1 METLADTLAENVA
14 GRVCLH
20 DLGHGLLDERLEAGE
35 PVAVGGPQ
43 VVCEV
48 HTNHDTGRRGVD
60 THRVGD
66 VVEELG
72 ASVPLDVV
80 SVEISPTQLNV
91 DPELVAGSAV
101 KYILTL
107 QRTGDFSK

>member
-1 METLADTLAENVA
+1 MLSEIYNRSARA
-14 GRVCLH
+14 R
-20 DLGHGLLDERLEAGE
+20 GE
-35 PVAVGGPQ
+35 GQ
-43 VVCEV
+43 L
-48 HTNHDTGRRGVD
+48 TYIIK
-60 THRVGD
+60 
-66 VVEELG
+66 ELG